1 MKCEIC
7 KQNEA
12 TVHFKQVSNG
22 AVKEMYVCEECAAEN
37 GFDVQSPMALTD
49 FLFGVGVPQHVEAEG
64 DDKACPSCRLRRSE
78 YRRSSRLGCAQCYET
93 FADELSPLIMAM
105 HKGSRHLGKVPASER
120 VTAEIAALQQA
131 MQRAVAAEDFEEA
144 ARLRDHVKELTAAQ
158 KDGVACT

>member
-22 AVKEMYVCEECAAEN
+22 AVREMYVCKDCAAEN
-37 GFDVQSPMALTD
+37 GFDVHSPMALTD
-49 FLFGVGVPQHVEAEG
+49 FLFGVGMSAHVEAEG

-78 YRRSSRLGCAQCYET
+78 YRKSSRLGCELCYET
-93 FADELSPLIMAM
+93 FADELSPLVAAM
-105 HKGSRHLGKVPASER
+105 HKGSRHVGKVPAAER

-131 MQRAVAAEDFEEA
+131 MRRAVAAEDFEEA
-144 ARLRDHVKELTAAQ
+144 ARLRDRVREFAAAHE
-158 KDGVACT
+158 D

>member
-22 AVKEMYVCEECAAEN
+22 AVKEMYVCKECAAEN

-49 FLFGVGVPQHVEAEG
+49 FLFGVGMPQPVDSEG
-64 DDKACPSCRLRRSE
+64 DDKACPSCRLKRSE
-78 YRRSSRLGCAQCYET
+78 YRKNSRLGCEWCYET
-93 FADELSPLIMAM
+93 FVDELSPLITAM
-105 HKGSRHLGKVPASER
+105 HKGSRHVGKVPAAER
-120 VTAEIAALQQA
+120 VSAEIAALQQA

-144 ARLRDHVKELTAAQ
+144 ARLRDRIKDLMPAQ
-158 KDGVACT
+158 QE